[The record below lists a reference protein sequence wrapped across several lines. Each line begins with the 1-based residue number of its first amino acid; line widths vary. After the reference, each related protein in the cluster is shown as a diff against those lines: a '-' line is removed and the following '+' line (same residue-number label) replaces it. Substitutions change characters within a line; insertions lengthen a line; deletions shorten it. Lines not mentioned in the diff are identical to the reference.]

1 MRMASHPAKERKVS
15 PSASSKIDGIIKHL
29 FLPMLNMPTPDR
41 TCFQADDD
49 DVLRQVAEE
58 CPAALESEA
67 AFVEHMVAL
76 YRRFQSNELAKDVP
90 DQPKPQSK
98 PQSKQQLKQEP
109 IQESKQDPT
118 PKQDPKQDPKLLLGQ
133 QQLAVHALNHVA
145 EV

>member
-29 FLPMLNMPTPDR
+29 FLPMLSMPTPDR
-41 TCFQADDD
+41 TCFQPDDD

-76 YRRFQSNELAKDVP
+76 YRKFQSSELAKDLS

-98 PQSKQQLKQEP
+98 PQFKVDSKPQCKQEP
-109 IQESKQDPT
+109 KQEAKQEPK
-118 PKQDPKQDPKLLLGQ
+118 PKQDPKQDSKL
-133 QQLAVHALNHVA
+133 
-145 EV
+145 